1 MLTQLQY
8 LNFKSWQSTGLLNLA
23 PITGFFGTNSSGKT
37 SLLQALLL
45 LKQTA
50 ESSDR
55 NQILDFGDSNKYVDL
70 GSYEETIYQHQPV
83 FDLNFKLEW
92 VLQNRL
98 KIEDPEDSRKI
109 LFEGIRMHFDV
120 DIAQESRRQVVADNF
135 SYQLGGHHFQM
146 LKERASNGYKI
157 VYEGPNKDFKFIKR
171 QMRAWPLPPPVK
183 FYGFPDQVK
192 SYYQNAGFLTD
203 LQLELERLLQSIYYL
218 GPLREYPQRQYIWK
232 GNEPEDMGRRGER
245 AVDAILVSDSQ
256 GRKIARGKGKRS
268 LLLGE
273 YVAFWLRELG
283 LISSFDIKE
292 IKEGSG
298 LFQVWVKKNDASTP
312 VLITDVGFG
321 VSQILPVI
329 TLCYYVP
336 EGSILIIEQP
346 EIHLHPKV
354 QAGLAD
360 VFIDAVKTRKI
371 QILLESHSEHLL
383 RRLQRG
389 VAEEKV
395 HNSDIQLYFCEM
407 ANGKSEIKGLEM
419 DAFGSIR
426 NWPKEF
432 FGDEFGEIAAINLAK
447 LNRLK
452 AS

>member
-8 LNFKSWQSTGLLNLA
+8 LNFKSWQSTGFLSLA

-37 SLLQALLL
+37 SLLQGLLL

-55 NQILDFGDSNKYVDL
+55 NQILDFGGGNKYVDL
-70 GSYEETIYQHQPV
+70 GSYEDTVYQHQPI

-92 VLQNRL
+92 DLQDLL

-109 LFEGIRMHFDV
+109 LFEGKHMGFDV
-120 DIAQESRRQVVADNF
+120 DITQESRRQVVADNF
-135 SYQLGGHHFQM
+135 SYQLGQHHFQM
-146 LKERASNGYKI
+146 LKNRSSNGFKI
-157 VYEGPNKDFKFIKR
+157 IYEGPNQNFRFIKR
-171 QMRAWPLPPPVK
+171 QMRAWPLPAPVK

-192 SYYQNAGFLTD
+192 SYYQNAGFLAD
-203 LQLELERLLQSIYYL
+203 FQLALENLLQSIYYL
-218 GPLREYPQRQYIWK
+218 GPLREYPQRQYTWK

-256 GRKIARGKGKRS
+256 GRKIARGKGKKS

-283 LISSFDIKE
+283 LISSFEIKE

-298 LFQVWVKKNDASTP
+298 LFQVWVKKNEASTP

-360 VFIDAVKTRKI
+360 VFIDAIKTRKI

-395 HNSDIQLYFCEM
+395 DHADIQLYFCEM
-407 ANGKSEIKGLEM
+407 ANGKSEIRSLEM
-419 DAFGSIR
+419 DAFGGIR
-426 NWPKEF
+426 NWPKDF